1 MILATHSGILTRVK
15 STRALART
23 SPLTRRSPTPH
34 IRAAQASVVYLAPLH
49 LRRRITRPVSYY
61 ALFE

>member
-1 MILATHSGILTRVK
+1 MILATHSGILTRMQ
-15 STRALART
+15 STSALALT
-23 SPLTRRSPTPH
+23 SPRIRRSPTPR